1 MSRAMT
7 SAASDATATT
17 GIRRLPWRKVTIA
30 VVIVALAVL
39 CATTPQFFTINNAK
53 AILASASIVGLAALG
68 GTFIMIVGSI
78 VSLATAQTMAVIA
91 MVFLASQQLGL
102 VPAIIVA
109 LLAGA
114 AIQAIQGALVG
125 YWSANPVVLTIA
137 AAFALT
143 GLATFVTGG
152 TTVYPAVNNFEVLNS
167 TPLGI
172 PLSVFVFIGAAVL
185 AEVILRRTVRGQ
197 QMYLV
202 GENRRAARAAGLP
215 VPHIVLFAWV
225 VGGVLL
231 AIGALFLA
239 AFNTTATI
247 NLGGTITFDAIAAVL
262 AGGTA
267 IAGGRGSALRTVGG
281 TLAIAIIADLLLLRG
296 FSTGAQLLVK
306 GLLVLVL
313 VIVVHL
319 ESKRGK

>member
-1 MSRAMT
+1 VTRVLT
-7 SAASDATATT
+7 WRRGIIAAA
-17 GIRRLPWRKVTIA
+17 
-30 VVIVALAVL
+30 IVALLVV

-53 AILASASIVGLAALG
+53 AILVSASIVGLAALG

-78 VSLATAQTMAVIA
+78 VSLATAQTMAVLA
-91 MVFLASQQLGL
+91 MVFLAAQPLGL
-102 VPAIIVA
+102 IPAIALA
-109 LLAGA
+109 LLSGA
-114 AIQAIQGALVG
+114 VIQGAQGALIG
-125 YWSANPVVLTIA
+125 YWSANPVVLSIA
-137 AAFALT
+137 VAFALT
-143 GLATFVTGG
+143 GLATLVTGG
-152 TTVYPAVNNFEVLNS
+152 TTVYPSVKNFDVLNS

-172 PLSVFVFIGAAVL
+172 PLSVFVFLAAAVL
-185 AEVILRRTVRGQ
+185 AEWVLRKTVRGQ

-215 VPHIVLFAWV
+215 VPRIVLFAWV
-225 VGGVLL
+225 SGGLLL

-239 AFNTTATI
+239 AFNTTANI

-267 IAGGRGSALRTVGG
+267 IAGGKGSALRTVGG
-281 TLAIAIIADLLLLRG
+281 TLAIAIIADVLLLRG

-313 VIVVHL
+313 VVAVHL
-319 ESKRGK
+319 ESKRGTR

>member
-1 MSRAMT
+1 MLTWRR
-7 SAASDATATT
+7 
-17 GIRRLPWRKVTIA
+17 GITIA
-30 VVIVALAVL
+30 AIIALLIA

-53 AILASASIVGLAALG
+53 AILVSASIVGLAALG

-78 VSLATAQTMAVIA
+78 VSLATAQTMAVLA
-91 MVFLASQQLGL
+91 MVFLSVQPLGL
-102 VPAIIVA
+102 VPAIA
-109 LLAGA
+109 LTLVAGA
-114 AIQAIQGALVG
+114 VIQAVQGALVG
-125 YWSANPVVLTIA
+125 YWSANPVVLSIA

-143 GLATFVTGG
+143 GFATLVTGG
-152 TTVYPAVNNFEVLNS
+152 TTVYPSVTNFELLNS
-167 TPLGI
+167 TPFGI
-172 PLSVFVFIGAAVL
+172 PLSVFVFIAAAVV
-185 AEVILRRTVRGQ
+185 AELVLRRTVRGQ

-215 VPHIVLFAWV
+215 VPRIVLFAWMS
-225 VGGVLL
+225 GGVLL

-267 IAGGRGSALRTVGG
+267 IAGGKGSAFRTVGG
-281 TLAIAIIADLLLLRG
+281 TLAIAVIADVLLLRG

-306 GLLVLVL
+306 GLLVLIL
-313 VIVVHL
+313 VVAVHL
-319 ESKRGK
+319 ESKRGTR